1 MKWIIYGRKFRQSK
15 AENPIV
21 QNLDIIEADS
31 FEEAIEKASPRFEKY
46 YVFGAKPYQPENTE
60 VTS

>member
-15 AENPIV
+15 TENPIV

-46 YVFGAKPYQPENTE
+46 YVFGAKPYQP
-60 VTS
+60 

>member
-1 MKWIIYGRKFRQSK
+1 MKWIIYGRRFRQSK

-21 QNLDIIEADS
+21 QNLDIIEADR
-31 FEEAIEKASPRFEKY
+31 FEEAIEKASPKWEMEY
-46 YVFGAKPYQPENTE
+46 DFGAKPYQENTE